1 MKTALIISVYKNTA
15 DLAVVL
21 KSVELVLK
29 SVEQQSVSDFIT
41 VISEDGNSTE
51 MADFVKNYSGKLD
64 LIHLTQEDL
73 GWQKNKALNNTIRT
87 IDADYFIFID
97 GDCVLHPNFIENHL
111 KFAREDRILA
121 GKRIKL
127 GPNYSDQL
135 SKNGF

>member
-21 KSVELVLK
+21 KSVE
-29 SVEQQSVSDFIT
+29 QQSVSGFIT

-73 GWQKNKALNNTIRT
+73 GWQKK
-87 IDADYFIFID
+87 
-97 GDCVLHPNFIENHL
+97 
-111 KFAREDRILA
+111 
-121 GKRIKL
+121 
-127 GPNYSDQL
+127 
-135 SKNGF
+135 

>member
-15 DLAVVL
+15 DLAI
-21 KSVELVLK
+21 VLK

-73 GWQKNKALNNTIRT
+73 GWQKIKRSTI
-87 IDADYFIFID
+87 
-97 GDCVLHPNFIENHL
+97 
-111 KFAREDRILA
+111 
-121 GKRIKL
+121 
-127 GPNYSDQL
+127 L
-135 SKNGF
+135 SKQLMLIILFL

>member
-15 DLAVVL
+15 DLAV
-21 KSVELVLK
+21 VLK

-73 GWQKNKALNNTIRT
+73 GWQKKLTWTEQGITIN
-87 IDADYFIFID
+87 
-97 GDCVLHPNFIENHL
+97 L
-111 KFAREDRILA
+111 
-121 GKRIKL
+121 
-127 GPNYSDQL
+127 
-135 SKNGF
+135 

>member
-21 KSVELVLK
+21 KSVE
-29 SVEQQSVSDFIT
+29 QQSVSDFMT

-87 IDADYFIFID
+87 IDEIGRASCRERVY
-97 GDCVLHPNFIENHL
+97 VLV
-111 KFAREDRILA
+111 
-121 GKRIKL
+121 
-127 GPNYSDQL
+127 
-135 SKNGF
+135 

>member
-15 DLAVVL
+15 DLAV
-21 KSVELVLK
+21 VLK

-73 GWQKNKALNNTIRT
+73 GWQKK
-87 IDADYFIFID
+87 
-97 GDCVLHPNFIENHL
+97 
-111 KFAREDRILA
+111 
-121 GKRIKL
+121 
-127 GPNYSDQL
+127 
-135 SKNGF
+135 

>member
-15 DLAVVL
+15 DLAI
-21 KSVELVLK
+21 VLK
-29 SVEQQSVSDFIT
+29 SVEQQSISDFIT

-97 GDCVLHPNFIENHL
+97 G
-111 KFAREDRILA
+111 
-121 GKRIKL
+121 
-127 GPNYSDQL
+127 
-135 SKNGF
+135 

>member
-15 DLAVVL
+15 DLAV
-21 KSVELVLK
+21 VLK

-73 GWQKNKALNNTIRT
+73 GW
-87 IDADYFIFID
+87 
-97 GDCVLHPNFIENHL
+97 
-111 KFAREDRILA
+111 
-121 GKRIKL
+121 
-127 GPNYSDQL
+127 L
-135 SKNGF
+135 S

>member
-15 DLAVVL
+15 DLAV
-21 KSVELVLK
+21 VLK

-97 GDCVLHPNFIENHL
+97 GD
-111 KFAREDRILA
+111 
-121 GKRIKL
+121 
-127 GPNYSDQL
+127 
-135 SKNGF
+135 